1 MSDNQTKRRF
11 GLSIWALNNKN
22 TIYLIIIALAIF
34 GLISYN
40 SLPKELF
47 PEINY
52 PTIFVQTIYPGN
64 SAADIENLITNPLEK
79 ELKGLDKLK
88 DVKSTS
94 GQDVSIIFVE
104 FNPDVKA
111 KDVLQDVK
119 EAVDKAKSNLP
130 NDLKVDPIVTELDF
144 SNFPIITL
152 NLSGKYNVDEL
163 KIYADRMKDEIEK
176 VTEVSKVE
184 IKGISEKEIQINV
197 DIDKMQQLGL
207 TFNNIENAIKFENM
221 TVSAGDLVVGDFRK
235 TLRIVGEYKD
245 IEQIK
250 NIIVKVSN
258 GNAIY
263 LKDVA
268 DVKEAYSDAETYARL
283 GENPVVSLQI
293 IKKNGE
299 NLISAI
305 ENVLST
311 VNKMKQN
318 KQIPENLS
326 IAITNNQAT
335 SIKNMI
341 SNLES
346 NIISGILIV
355 VFVLFLFLGLR
366 NSIIVG
372 ISIPMSF
379 LMTFVYLKLTGQTVN
394 LMTLFSLVLALGML
408 VDNAIVVVEVITRK
422 LEDGEPIKMA
432 SRDGVSEVAIPI
444 ITSTATTLAAF
455 VPLLFWHD
463 ITGEFMRLLP
473 LTLIVVLT
481 ASLINALI
489 FAPVLSQSL
498 IKPIEEIKKPSKKR
512 TFVHTGIAIAIAV
525 LLYIT
530 KMNVLA
536 NLLMFFAILYLL
548 YTYFLF
554 DLSDWFQE
562 KFLAWLEN
570 FYAKFIKFSLKGKN
584 PQRILG
590 ASFVFLFLTI
600 IFYFGI
606 VKPKVLFF
614 PNNQPKYINIYAEL
628 PINADINYTDS
639 IFKEIEKDI
648 NKFMEPYKG
657 IIESQLTTVGSGITM
672 SRSVSPFKTFNKAQ
686 LTINFVEF
694 ENRRKFN
701 TSTILQ
707 DLMLSLKNK
716 YPGVNIYSQKNQMGP
731 PTGSPINLEV
741 TGEDFDKL
749 LQISEDIIKKIN
761 NANINGI
768 EKLSMDVV
776 PNKPEIIIKVD
787 KQKAGFY
794 GLTSSQIAMTLRTA
808 IFGTEASKFKV
819 AEDEYPIM
827 IRAEL
832 NSRNDLNKLLNMTM
846 QVRNNM
852 GQTINLPIYAV
863 ANITYDNSFDAI
875 KHIDSKRTITISSNV
890 IEGYNAA
897 QINKQI
903 AQTLKNYKV
912 PAGYKLSLTGE
923 QKSMKDSMEFMTIAL
938 FISLALI
945 IIILVLQFNS
955 FVKPLIILTTVIL
968 STIGVFGG
976 YATFNMDFTVMMTGI
991 GIIALAGTVVNNA
1004 IVLVDY
1010 IDYLKKIRKIE
1021 LGMNE
1026 DENLPL
1032 SENIECIIK
1041 AGKTRLRP
1049 VLLTAITTVLG
1060 LFTMAIGMNFN
1071 YGTLLANFNPH
1082 LYFGGDNVVFWGPL
1096 SWAVIFGLSF
1106 ATILTLIV
1114 LPSMYFIGQKIKLRV
1129 FDKEKLNL

>member
-1 MSDNQTKRRF
+1 MNDNQNKRKF
-11 GLSIWALNNKN
+11 GLSIWALNNQN
-22 TIYLIIIALAIF
+22 TIYLIIITLAIF

-40 SLPKELF
+40 NLPKELF

-104 FNPDVKA
+104 FNADVKA

-119 EAVDKAKSNLP
+119 DAVDKAKSNLP

-144 SNFPIITL
+144 SNFPIITI
-152 NLSGKYNVDEL
+152 NLSGKYNIDEL
-163 KIYADRMKDEIEK
+163 KVYADRMKDEIEK
-176 VTEVSKVE
+176 IAEVSKVN
-184 IKGISEKEIQINV
+184 IKGISEKEIQVNV
-197 DIDKMQQLGL
+197 DIDKMQQLAL
-207 TFNNIENAIKFENM
+207 TFNTIENAIKFENM
-221 TVSAGDLVVGDFRK
+221 TISAGDLLLGGYRK

-250 NIIVKVSN
+250 NIVVKVTN
-258 GNAIY
+258 GNPIY

-268 DVKEAYSDAETYARL
+268 EVKETYSEPETYARL

-299 NLISAI
+299 NLISAV

-311 VNKMKQN
+311 VNTMKKN

-335 SIKNMI
+335 SIKSMI
-341 SNLES
+341 ANLES

-355 VFVLFLFLGLR
+355 VFVLFLFLGFR

-379 LMTFVYLKLTGQTVN
+379 LMTFVYLKFTGQTVN

-422 LEDGEPIKMA
+422 LENGEPLKMA
-432 SRDGVSEVAIPI
+432 AKDGVSEIAVPI
-444 ITSTATTLAAF
+444 ITSTVTTLAAF

-481 ASLINALI
+481 ASLINALF
-489 FAPVLSQSL
+489 FAPVLSQSI
-498 IKPIEEIKKPSKKR
+498 IKPIEQIKKPQKNK
-512 TFVHTGIAIAIAV
+512 TFIYSAIISGLAA
-525 LLYIT
+525 LLYIA
-530 KMNVLA
+530 KINFIA
-536 NLLMFFAILYLL
+536 NILMFFVLSYIAYTLFLY
-548 YTYFLF
+548 
-554 DLSDWFQE
+554 DLSYWFQE
-562 KFLAWLEN
+562 KFLVWFEN
-570 FYAKFIKFSLKGKN
+570 IYSKFINFSLKGKN
-584 PQRILG
+584 PQRILL
-590 ASFVFLFLTI
+590 AAFVFLFATI

-614 PNNQPKYINIYAEL
+614 PNNEPKYLNIYAEL
-628 PINADINYTDS
+628 PINTDINFTDS
-639 IFKEIEKDI
+639 VFRNIEKDI
-648 NKFMEPYKG
+648 NKFMKPYQE
-657 IIESQLTTVGSGITM
+657 IIESQVTTVGSGISM
-672 SRSVSPFKTFNKAQ
+672 NRGVSPFKTFNKAQ
-686 LTINFVEF
+686 LTINFVSYE
-694 ENRRKFN
+694 ERLKFN
-701 TSTILQ
+701 TSKISQ
-707 DLMLSLKNK
+707 ELMLFLKNK
-716 YPGVNIYSQKNQMGP
+716 YPGVNIYTQKNQMGP
-731 PTGSPINLEV
+731 PTGAPINMEIS
-741 TGEDFDKL
+741 GEDFNKL
-749 LQISEDIIKKIN
+749 MEISQDIIKKIE
-761 NANINGI
+761 NANIKGI
-768 EKLSMDVV
+768 EKLTMDVIS
-776 PNKPEIIIKVD
+776 NKPEIIINVD

-794 GLTSSQIAMTLRTA
+794 GLTSSQIAMAIRTA
-808 IFGTEASKFKV
+808 VFGSEASKFKV
-819 AEDEYPIM
+819 ADDEYPIM
-827 IRAEL
+827 IRADL
-832 NSRNDLNKLLNMTM
+832 NSRNDLSKILNMTM

-852 GQTINLPIYAV
+852 GQTINLPIFSV
-863 ANITYDNSFDAI
+863 ANISYENSFDAI

-890 IEGYNAA
+890 IEGYNAS
-897 QINKQI
+897 QINKKI
-903 AQTLKNYKV
+903 SQTLKNYKV
-912 PAGYKLSLTGE
+912 PSGYKLSLTGE
-923 QKSMKDSMEFMTIAL
+923 QKNVKDSMEFMTIAL
-938 FISLALI
+938 IISMALI
-945 IIILVLQFNS
+945 LIILVLQFNS
-955 FVKPLIILTTVIL
+955 FIKPIIILTTVLL

-1010 IDYLKKIRKIE
+1010 IDYLKKIRKKE
-1021 LGMNE
+1021 LEMDE
-1026 DENLPL
+1026 EENLPL
-1032 SENIECIIK
+1032 SENINCIIN

-1060 LFTMAIGMNFN
+1060 LFTMAIGLNFN
-1071 YGTLLANFNPH
+1071 YGTLLTNFDPQ
-1082 LYFGGDNVVFWGPL
+1082 LYFGGDNVGFWGPL

-1106 ATILTLIV
+1106 ATLLTLIV
-1114 LPSMYFIGQKIKLRV
+1114 LPAMYLIGNKLKLRI
-1129 FDKEKLNL
+1129 FDKEKLKM

>member
-1 MSDNQTKRRF
+1 MSDNQNKRKF
-11 GLSIWALNNKN
+11 GPSIWALNNKN
-22 TIYLIIIALAIF
+22 TIFLVIIALAVF
-34 GLISYN
+34 GLIAYN
-40 SLPKELF
+40 NLPKELF

-79 ELKGLDKLK
+79 ELKGLNKLK

-119 EAVDKAKSNLP
+119 DAVDKSKSNLP
-130 NDLKVDPIVTELDF
+130 NDLKIDPIVTELDF

-176 VTEVSKVE
+176 IAEVSKVN

-207 TFNNIENAIKFENM
+207 TFNNIENAVKFENM
-221 TVSAGDLVVGDFRK
+221 TISAGDLVLGDYRK
-235 TLRIVGEYKD
+235 TVRIVGEYKD

-250 NIIVKVSN
+250 NIVVKVAN
-258 GNAIY
+258 GNPIF

-268 DVKEAYSDAETYARL
+268 EVKETYSDPETYARL

-299 NLISAI
+299 NLISAV
-305 ENVLST
+305 ENVIST
-311 VNKMKQN
+311 VNSMKEN

-335 SIKNMI
+335 NIKSMI

-394 LMTLFSLVLALGML
+394 MMTLFSLVLALGML

-422 LEDGEPIKMA
+422 LESGEPLKMA
-432 SRDGVSEVAIPI
+432 AKDGVSEIAVPI
-444 ITSTATTLAAF
+444 ITSTMTTLAAF

-473 LTLIVVLT
+473 MTLIVVLT
-481 ASLINALI
+481 ASLINALF
-489 FAPVLSQSL
+489 FAPVLSQLL
-498 IKPIEEIKKPSKKR
+498 IKPIEQIKKPSKKK
-512 TFVHTGIAIAIAV
+512 TVIYSSSIAGFAI
-525 LLYIT
+525 LLYLLKI
-530 KMNVLA
+530 NVLA
-536 NLLMFFAILYLL
+536 NLLMVFAILYML
-548 YTYFLF
+548 YTFILF

-562 KFLAWLEN
+562 KFLVWLES
-570 FYAKFIKFSLKGKN
+570 FYAKFISFSLKGKN
-584 PQRILG
+584 PQRIMVG
-590 ASFVFLFLTI
+590 AFLFLFATM

-606 VKPKVLFF
+606 IKPKVLFF
-614 PNNQPKYINIYAEL
+614 PNNEPKYLNIYAEL
-628 PINADINYTDS
+628 PINADINFTDS
-639 IFKEIEKDI
+639 VFRNIEKDI
-648 NKFMEPYKG
+648 NKFMEPYKE
-657 IIESQLTTVGSGITM
+657 IIESQLSTVGAGITM
-672 SRSVSPFKTFNKAQ
+672 NRGISPFKTFNKAQ
-686 LTINFVEF
+686 LTINFVDYEH
-694 ENRRKFN
+694 RQKLN
-701 TSTILQ
+701 TSKISQELMIL
-707 DLMLSLKNK
+707 LKNK

-731 PTGSPINLEV
+731 PTGEPINMEV
-741 TGEDFDKL
+741 TGENFDKL
-749 LQISEDIIKKIN
+749 LEISDEIINKIN
-761 NANINGI
+761 NSNIKGI
-768 EKLSMDVV
+768 EKLTMDVI
-776 PNKPEIIIKVD
+776 PNKPEIIITID
-787 KQKAGFY
+787 KQKAGLY
-794 GLTSSQIAMTLRTA
+794 GLTSSQIAMAIRTA
-808 IFGTEASKFKV
+808 VFGSEASKYKV
-819 AEDEYPIM
+819 EDDEYPIM
-827 IRAEL
+827 IRADIQ
-832 NSRNDLNKLLNMTM
+832 SRNNLSKLLNMTM

-852 GQTINLPIYAV
+852 GQTVNLPIYSV

-903 AQTLKNYKV
+903 TQLLKNYKV

-923 QKSMKDSMEFMTIAL
+923 QKSMKDSMEFMSIAL
-938 FISLALI
+938 VIAIALI
-945 IIILVLQFNS
+945 MIILVLQFNS
-955 FVKPLIILTTVIL
+955 FIKPIIILTTVVL

-976 YATFNMDFTVMMTGI
+976 YGTFGMDFTVMMTGV

-1010 IDYLKKIRKIE
+1010 IDYLKKIRKQE
-1021 LGMNE
+1021 LEMDE
-1026 DENLPL
+1026 EENLPM
-1032 SENIECIIK
+1032 SENMQCIIK
-1041 AGKTRLRP
+1041 AGQTRLRP

-1071 YGTLLANFNPH
+1071 YGTLLSDFNPQ
-1082 LYFGGDNVVFWGPL
+1082 LYFGGDNVGFWGPL

-1106 ATILTLIV
+1106 ATLLTLIV
-1114 LPSMYFIGQKIKLRV
+1114 LPAMYLLGNKLKLRI
-1129 FDKEKLNL
+1129 FDKEKLYL